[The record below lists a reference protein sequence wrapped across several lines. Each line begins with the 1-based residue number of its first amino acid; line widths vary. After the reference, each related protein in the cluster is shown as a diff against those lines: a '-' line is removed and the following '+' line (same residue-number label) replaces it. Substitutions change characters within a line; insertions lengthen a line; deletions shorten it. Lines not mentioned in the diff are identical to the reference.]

1 MIQCTNPNE
10 SFFVDEFIQYLE
22 YAIVQ
27 ELDRNDKST
36 YKDMVDLLN
45 DKKYG
50 KITRMIFY

>member
-1 MIQCTNPNE
+1 MIQYTNSND

-27 ELDRNDKST
+27 ELDRNDKFT
-36 YKDMVDLLN
+36 YKDMIDLLN